1 MCVKSLFG
9 FEENYYKPIKTN
21 EALDDYFL
29 EIQSSGDKDN
39 SLTLAENLDEFWALF
54 FYNNFFNFIFMKY
67 KR

>member
-9 FEENYYKPIKTN
+9 FEENYYKPIKAN

-39 SLTLAENLDEFWALF
+39 SLTLAGNLDEF
-54 FYNNFFNFIFMKY
+54 
-67 KR
+67 